1 MEDKN
6 VRTYQQSECVIFLH
20 TKQRF
25 GGLSNMCAGY
35 PLRINEVD
43 IRTAEALYQACRFP
57 SYEVIQSEIIAQRSP
72 ISAKMKARKHHF
84 FTRSDWNSVRLKVM
98 RWTLR
103 VKLAQN
109 WDKFSTL
116 LLLTGDKPIVEES
129 SRGDKYWGAIRQ
141 QAGGTV
147 LVGTNAL
154 GRLLMEL
161 RQELREKGETMKIV
175 APPVG
180 LENFLFLG
188 KAIAL
193 IEIH

>member
-1 MEDKN
+1 MEDKD
-6 VRTYQQSECVIFLH
+6 VRTYQQSDCVVFLH
-20 TKQRF
+20 TKEIF

-72 ISAKMKARKHHF
+72 ISAKMKARKHRF

-109 WDKFSTL
+109 WEKFSAL
-116 LLLTGDKPIVEES
+116 LLSTSDKPIVEES
-129 SRGDKYWGAIRQ
+129 SKGDNYWGTIRQ
-141 QAGGTV
+141 TDGVT

-161 RQELREKGETMKIV
+161 RQELPEKGEAMKVV
-175 APPVG
+175 APPTG
-180 LENFLFLG
+180 LENFLFFG
-188 KAIAL
+188 RAIGL
-193 IEIH
+193 IEIQ